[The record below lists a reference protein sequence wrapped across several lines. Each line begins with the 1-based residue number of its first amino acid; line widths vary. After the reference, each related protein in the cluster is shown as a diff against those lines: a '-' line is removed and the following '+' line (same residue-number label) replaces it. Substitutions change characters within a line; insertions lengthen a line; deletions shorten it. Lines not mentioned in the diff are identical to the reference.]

1 MARVMADNDVQG
13 QFADLLR
20 FLKSS
25 SWRDLFSDLGVV
37 VETFESLRLS
47 RGANDGEVWQKC
59 QGEGV
64 ILFTGNRSGDG
75 PDSLEMAIREH
86 NQPHC
91 LPVIT
96 LGNPRRFTEDRAYAE
111 RAADRLLIY
120 LLDLEDYRGAG
131 RLYVP

>member
-13 QFADLLR
+13 QFTDLLR

-25 SWRDLFSDLGVV
+25 SWQDVFSDLRVV
-37 VETFESLRLS
+37 VETFESLGLS

-75 PDSLEMAIREH
+75 PNSLEMTIREH
-86 NQPHC
+86 NQPHS

-96 LGNPRRFTEDRAYAE
+96 LGDAERFRHDRAYAE
-111 RAADRLLIY
+111 RAAERLLVY
-120 LLDLEDYRGAG
+120 LIDLEVYRGAG